1 MNAFSMSS
9 PGHVAAGLWRH
20 PKNRTAEYTD
30 VGYWTDLAKILE
42 EGKFHGLFIAD
53 MLGIYDVYKGPGNID
68 AALPGAAQFP
78 VSDPLMPIAAMAAV
92 TKHLSFGVTASTTY
106 EPPFLL
112 ARKYSTLDHLTKG
125 RIAWNIVTS
134 YLESAARNLNL
145 DTQIPHD
152 ERYAIAEEYLEVV
165 FKLWESSWKDDAVV
179 KDANKGIF
187 AVPGRVRRINH
198 EGKYFKVA
206 GPFTNEPSIQRTPF
220 IFQAGTSPAG
230 KAFASKYAECMFI
243 AGMEPH
249 IVRKSTEDI
258 RARALEHGRDPQT
271 LKLIVGMLI
280 IVDETDE
287 KARAKYEEYLSYADL
302 EGSLALAAG
311 WTGTDFGTFSDDE
324 DFRFT
329 GPPAIQS
336 VVSSWSAAVPG
347 SDGVKW
353 TKKRVA
359 TELALGGPHPKAIGS
374 PQTVANILQNWVD
387 EAGIDGF
394 NISYAINP
402 GDFEDL
408 IKWLWPELRKRGVF
422 WEDYPATT
430 TRENYL
436 TDGKGPR
443 LREDHPGSAFKW
455 H

>member
-1 MNAFSMSS
+1 
-9 PGHVAAGLWRH
+9 
-20 PKNRTAEYTD
+20 
-30 VGYWTDLAKILE
+30 
-42 EGKFHGLFIAD
+42 
-53 MLGIYDVYKGPGNID
+53 
-68 AALPGAAQFP
+68 
-78 VSDPLMPIAAMAAV
+78 
-92 TKHLSFGVTASTTY
+92 
-106 EPPFLL
+106 
-112 ARKYSTLDHLTKG
+112 
-125 RIAWNIVTS
+125 
-134 YLESAARNLNL
+134 
-145 DTQIPHD
+145 
-152 ERYAIAEEYLEVV
+152 
-165 FKLWESSWKDDAVV
+165 
-179 KDANKGIF
+179 
-187 AVPGRVRRINH
+187 
-198 EGKYFKVA
+198 
-206 GPFTNEPSIQRTPF
+206 
-220 IFQAGTSPAG
+220 
-230 KAFASKYAECMFI
+230 MFI

-271 LKLIVGMLI
+271 LKLIVGMLV

-324 DFRFT
+324 DFHFT

-374 PQTVANILQNWVD
+374 PQTVANIMQNWVD

-394 NISYAINP
+394 NIPYAINP

-408 IKWLWPELRKRGVF
+408 IKWLWTQLRKRGVF

-436 TDGKGPR
+436 ADGKGPR